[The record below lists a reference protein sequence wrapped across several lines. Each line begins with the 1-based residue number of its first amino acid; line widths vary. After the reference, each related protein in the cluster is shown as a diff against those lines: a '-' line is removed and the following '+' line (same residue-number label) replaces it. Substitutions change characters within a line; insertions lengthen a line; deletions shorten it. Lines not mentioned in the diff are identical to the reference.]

1 MIPNDWALRA
11 PNFQGH
17 PTASPARPLRAP
29 QPNATSGA
37 RQRSTVDEVDSAA
50 KFVDDLTT
58 CKSSPNIKMRG
69 FEVQLLT
76 TMLDIGNVG
85 PTWTSDSQ
93 PVQDVFLR
101 ASRKEKPPARALFFC
116 QTWPLSHMRNMY
128 SSSCQQVAGIYSVL
142 MSPQVGSVMIS
153 FTHIGRKQAPQESWR
168 NHLNLGPMFY
178 DGNCGTVCYSHLCTE
193 HSKAPCSRISLSL
206 RTGVARN

>member
-1 MIPNDWALRA
+1 M
-11 PNFQGH
+11 
-17 PTASPARPLRAP
+17 
-29 QPNATSGA
+29 
-37 RQRSTVDEVDSAA
+37 DSAA

-69 FEVQLLT
+69 FGVQLLT
-76 TMLDIGNVG
+76 TLLDVGNVG

-93 PVQDVFLR
+93 PVQDAFCGHLG
-101 ASRKEKPPARALFFC
+101 RKNPARALFFC
-116 QTWPLSHMRNMY
+116 QAGPLSHMWNMY
-128 SSSCQQVAGIYSVL
+128 SSSCQQVAGIYSIL
-142 MSPQVGSVMIS
+142 MSLQVGSVMIS
-153 FTHIGRKQAPQESWR
+153 FIHIGRKQAPQESWR

-178 DGNCGTVCYSHLCTE
+178 DGNCGTVCYSHLCME